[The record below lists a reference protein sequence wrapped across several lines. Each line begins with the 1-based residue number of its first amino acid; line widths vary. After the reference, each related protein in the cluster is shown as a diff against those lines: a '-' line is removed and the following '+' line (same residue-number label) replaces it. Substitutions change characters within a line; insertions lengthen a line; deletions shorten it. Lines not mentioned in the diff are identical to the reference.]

1 MQLVRR
7 TSPFAELDRYQREL
21 DRFFEPFERMFSPQ
35 ANGRE
40 ALSEARWVPAV
51 DVEENDQAFVI
62 SVDAPQVKKED
73 VHITVRDNIL
83 VVSGERKEERSH
95 KDAKVHRTEA
105 RYGSFARSFTLPDNV
120 DENGIAAAFTDG
132 VLRITL
138 PKAEKP
144 KETQREIPIA

>member
-7 TSPFAELDRYQREL
+7 SSPFSELDRYQREL
-21 DRFFEPFERMFSPQ
+21 DRLFEPFERVFAPQ
-35 ANGRE
+35 SNGRE

-51 DVEENDQAFVI
+51 DVEENEQAFVI

-73 VHITVRDNIL
+73 VHITIRENVL

-95 KDAKVHRTEA
+95 KDARVHRTEA

-120 DENGIAAAFTDG
+120 EESGISAAFTDG

-138 PKAEKP
+138 PKSEKP
-144 KETQREIPIA
+144 KETRREIPIA